1 METSSWTISPFVRD
15 SLCMIGNG
23 VGGMASSWYGFNYTM
38 PIVQRW
44 IKRPMMLQYLVCSP
58 PVFVFSAACAGFAGG
73 ALPALAQLVSSSYHA
88 GITASSMPT
97 ASQDEKMHK
106 SRSSSPL

>member
-1 METSSWTISPFVRD
+1 MEGSKSPPRSRCPHCAGPLLKDMETSSWTISPFVRD

-23 VGGMASSWYGFNYTM
+23 VGGMASSWYGFNY
-38 PIVQRW
+38 
-44 IKRPMMLQYLVCSP
+44 S
-58 PVFVFSAACAGFAGG
+58 G